1 VDAWILRGGRKL
13 SVAIEENRRDN
24 GLVVLDFRLLGPV
37 EAFADSVSVELG
49 GAKQRAVL
57 ALLLLHANELLP
69 RERLIDDL
77 WGGDPP
83 ATARETIKVYV
94 GRLRKLLS
102 SNGVPG
108 PVLSRGGGYV
118 LAIDPEQV
126 DVHRFRR
133 LVDHGSRA
141 LARADPETAAALL
154 REALSLWRGTA
165 LADLGEASFVRD
177 ERAGLE
183 ELRLAALED
192 EIEAELA
199 LGRASGVVP
208 QLQQLTRGHPY
219 RERFHRQLMLALYRS
234 GRQADAL
241 EVYRHLRARLSSE
254 LALEP
259 ARETQELERAILAA
273 DPALTLAP
281 KPEPDANATPP
292 ASIRTR
298 DKPRVARRRVAVLAL
313 SGVLI
318 LTALAV
324 SARVPDRQSG
334 AAHRI
339 ARAGRVEARIAV
351 PLPGGPWVGRVGFG
365 AGSLWIRKAGD
376 DEVLRVDPRT
386 NTIAARIRVGFAY
399 DTGIAIRG
407 DDVWVTNGED
417 GTVSRIDALTDKV
430 VATIRVGDYPLGV
443 AVTKDAVWI
452 ANHHSGSV
460 SRIDPRANS
469 VVATVPISTQ
479 IQLAGPKAI
488 AAAGGMVWVADAYS
502 GAVVRVDPQRNRRV
516 ESIGGTG
523 PACGGMVAFDGSVWL
538 ASACDEGTLT
548 RIDTR
553 TARSTARIHVPGVA
567 LDVAAG
573 FGSIW
578 VTTMSGLLLRIDPK
592 TNRITARLHLNDA
605 VWMTAG
611 GGSVW
616 VLDRVNRSVVR
627 VEPAN

>member
-1 VDAWILRGGRKL
+1 
-13 SVAIEENRRDN
+13 
-24 GLVVLDFRLLGPV
+24 
-37 EAFADSVSVELG
+37 
-49 GAKQRAVL
+49 VL

-83 ATARETIKVYV
+83 ATARDTVKVYV
-94 GRLRKLLS
+94 GRLRRLLS
-102 SNGVPG
+102 TNGVPG
-108 PVLSRGGGYV
+108 PVLNRGGGYL

-133 LVDHGSRA
+133 LADQGSRA
-141 LARADPETAAALL
+141 LTEADADSAVALL
-154 REALSLWRGTA
+154 REARSLWRGEP

-177 ERAGLE
+177 ERSQLN

-208 QLQQLTRGHPY
+208 ELQQLAREQPY
-219 RERFHRQLMLALYRS
+219 RERLHRQLMLALYRS

-241 EVYRHLRARLSSE
+241 EVYRRLRARLSSE

-259 ARETQELERAILAA
+259 LRETQNLERAILAA
-273 DPALTLAP
+273 DPALTIVR
-281 KPEPDANATPP
+281 KPEFDAKLVPP
-292 ASIRTR
+292 APIQPQGRR
-298 DKPRVARRRVAVLAL
+298 HIGRRRVAAFVLPL
-313 SGVLI
+313 VFVVI
-318 LTALAV
+318 ALAV
-324 SARVPDRQSG
+324 FALAEREGRAAKGSAT
-334 AAHRI
+334 
-339 ARAGRVEARIAV
+339 AGHVEARIPV
-351 PLPGGPWVGRVGFG
+351 PLPGGPWVGKVAFG
-365 AGSLWIRKAGD
+365 GGSLWIRKSGD

-386 NTIAARIRVGFAY
+386 NKIAARIPVGFAY

-417 GTVSRIDALTDKV
+417 GTVSRINAVTNRV
-430 VATIRVGDYPLGV
+430 VTTIRVGDYPLGI
-443 AVTKDAVWI
+443 ATTKDAVWV

-460 SRIDPRANS
+460 SRIDPSTNR

-488 AAAGGMVWVADAYS
+488 AAAGGMVWVADAYA
-502 GAVVRVDPQRNRRV
+502 GALVRVDPQRNRRV

-523 PACGGMVAFDGSVWL
+523 PACGGIATSGGSVWM
-538 ASACDEGTLT
+538 ASACDEPPGTLT

-553 TARSTARIHVPGVA
+553 TARTTARIHVPGVA
-567 LDVAAG
+567 LDVVPG

-578 VTTMSGLLLRIDPK
+578 VTTIPGLLLRIDPK
-592 TNRITARLHLNDA
+592 TNRIVARLHLNDA

-611 GGSVW
+611 GDGVW
-616 VLDRVNRSVVR
+616 VLDRVSRSVLR
-627 VEPAN
+627 VKPAS